1 MLTRPI
7 LITQESLKLHNARN
21 DCVKLRTP
29 VTRKFHR
36 STEDEQR
43 PICVHCLGTKSYSL
57 HYRMLWQILY
67 QRFSTWVSG
76 VSKETGSLCFC
87 LLILSFYGMPS
98 KYFAVELFRQ
108 YVYCDWWLWLGKFW
122 SWNIT
127 VTVVMDSRVVS
138 LKRDYCYQQALE
150 QTSWPVYW

>member
-1 MLTRPI
+1 MKYVPNKDVSIIFYCNSFLLSDRLDILIQPLQMLTRPI

-108 YVYCDWWLWLGKFW
+108 YVCCDW
-122 SWNIT
+122 
-127 VTVVMDSRVVS
+127 
-138 LKRDYCYQQALE
+138 
-150 QTSWPVYW
+150 